1 MAPVD
6 VAGAAVD
13 VVTSRS
19 FLGKTFLGDGVDGV
33 TSDAVMEL

>member
-19 FLGKTFLGDGVDGV
+19 FKGKTFLGDGVDDPSV
-33 TSDAVMEL
+33 AVMEL